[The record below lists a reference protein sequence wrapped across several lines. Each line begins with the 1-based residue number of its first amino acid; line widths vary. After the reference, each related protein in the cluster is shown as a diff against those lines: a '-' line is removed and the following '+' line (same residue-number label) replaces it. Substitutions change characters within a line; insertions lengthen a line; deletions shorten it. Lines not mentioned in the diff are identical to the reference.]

1 MDDRTLKTVV
11 IDELD
16 WRPSVNAKDIAV
28 GVDGGVVTLSGH
40 VASYAEKFEVEKA
53 AKHIHGV
60 KALVDK
66 VEVRLS
72 GSGLM
77 ADDEIAKRVLQSLS
91 WAVTVPKDQVQVQVE
106 SGWVTLAGELEWQFQ
121 SNAASGAVRNLLG
134 VKGVSNQIT
143 LKERPTPVDVKVRI
157 EGALRRS
164 AELEAK
170 DIRVAVSGNE
180 VTLDGKVRSWY
191 ERGRAE
197 DAAWM
202 APGVRSVVDRLSVG

>member
-1 MDDRTLKTVV
+1 MDDRTLKTTV

-40 VASYAEKFEVEKA
+40 VASYAEKYDVEKA
-53 AKHIHGV
+53 VKRVSGV

-72 GSGLM
+72 GTGLM
-77 ADDEIAKRVLQSLS
+77 ADDEIAKRVLQSLG
-91 WAVTVPKDQVQVQVE
+91 WAATIPADKVQVQVE
-106 SGWVTLAGELEWQFQ
+106 NGWVTLTGELEWQFQ
-121 SNAASGAVRNLLG
+121 STAASAAARNLLG
-134 VKGVSNQIT
+134 VKGVMNQIT
-143 LKERPTPVDVKVRI
+143 LKEKPTPVDVKTRI

-202 APGVRSVVDRLSVG
+202 APGVRSVVDHLSVG

>member
-1 MDDRTLKTVV
+1 MDDRTLKTAV

-40 VASYAEKFEVEKA
+40 VASYAEKFDVEKA
-53 AKHIHGV
+53 VKHIQGV
-60 KALVDK
+60 KAIVDSL
-66 VEVRLS
+66 EVRLS
-72 GSGLM
+72 GSGLL
-77 ADDEIAKRVLQSLS
+77 ADDEIAKRVLQSLT
-91 WAVTVPKDQVQVQVE
+91 WTATVPRDKVQVQVE
-106 SGWVTLAGELEWQFQ
+106 NGWVTLTGELEWQFQ
-121 SNAASGAVRNLLG
+121 SNAATGAVRNLLG
-134 VKGVSNQIT
+134 VKGVSNEIT
-143 LKERPTPVDVKVRI
+143 LKPRPAPADVKVRI
-157 EGALRRS
+157 EDALRRS

-170 DIRVAVSGNE
+170 EIRVTVSGNE

-202 APGVRSVVDRLSVG
+202 APGVRLVVDHLSVA

>member
-1 MDDRTLKTVV
+1 MDDRTLKTTV

-40 VASYAEKFEVEKA
+40 VSSYAEKYDVEKA
-53 AKHIHGV
+53 VKRVNGV
-60 KALVDK
+60 KALVDN

-72 GSGLM
+72 GTGLM

-91 WAVTVPKDQVQVQVE
+91 WAATIPADEVQVQVE
-106 SGWVTLAGELEWQFQ
+106 NGWVTLSGELEWQFQ
-121 SNAASGAVRNLLG
+121 STAASAAARNLMG
-134 VKGVSNQIT
+134 VKGVVNQIT
-143 LKERPTPVDVKVRI
+143 LKEKPTPADVKTRI

-202 APGVRSVVDRLSVG
+202 APGVRSVVDHLSVG